1 MQLSDDENKNEIMRL
16 VGDRFYYAS
25 GSKDDIIDIDDF
37 LWKDIEGN
45 YKMWLFAYGDMMKK
59 RWCKGRIFATAETKE
74 LMHNRWIEFNKY
86 DEDGKWYAVY
96 RERDENGGRY
106 RILDIKQ

>member
-25 GSKDDIIDIDDF
+25 GSKDDMIDIDDF

-45 YKMWLFAYGDMMKK
+45 YKMWLFAYGDMM
-59 RWCKGRIFATAETKE
+59 
-74 LMHNRWIEFNKY
+74 
-86 DEDGKWYAVY
+86 
-96 RERDENGGRY
+96 
-106 RILDIKQ
+106 